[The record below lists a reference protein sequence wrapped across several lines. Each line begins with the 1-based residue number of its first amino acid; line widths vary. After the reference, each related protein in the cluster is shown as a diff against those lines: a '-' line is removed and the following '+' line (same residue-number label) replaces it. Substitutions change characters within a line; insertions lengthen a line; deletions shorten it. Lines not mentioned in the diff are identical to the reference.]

1 MISVILLSLK
11 CHIFVI
17 ILKIPKKIKSA
28 FLAPDNRNSPSESSV
43 ITYSDWLG
51 NLKLFYKAVLFC
63 DKFVSSSASLKF
75 CLEDFSDSVTRD
87 LGNLQTK
94 REPKPMRL

>member
-1 MISVILLSLK
+1 MIPVIWLSLK

-17 ILKIPKKIKSA
+17 ILEISKKIKPA

>member
-1 MISVILLSLK
+1 MVSVIWLSLK

-17 ILKIPKKIKSA
+17 ILEISKKIKSS
-28 FLAPDNRNSPSESSV
+28 FLALDNRNSPSQSSV
-43 ITYSDWLG
+43 IIYSDWLR
-51 NLKLFYKAVLFC
+51 NLKLVYKAVLFC

-75 CLEDFSDSVTRD
+75 CLKGFSDSVTRD